1 MNGNSND
8 TSGTYNGTPTD
19 ITYQGGAFDQAA
31 VFNGSSSYIDT
42 NGNPLKTGAFS
53 VSFWTKLNAYGTS
66 PAFVSTANN
75 SGSQGFE
82 IRQNSS
88 NNKLD
93 FYFGAGSVFTDSNSA
108 LPLNEWMHIACTYD
122 STTLKIYI
130 NGVQQTSTA
139 TGTLASVNNNIY
151 IGKAYN
157 YSRYINGSIDQV
169 RIFNTALTQA
179 QVTTLARGI
188 ATSYSGAST
197 DVNFNGQLDFAPG
210 LTPGLTWIKAR
221 DAAHDHLLVDSVN
234 GAGSAKGLVSNA
246 TYYEGQYTATYGY
259 ISSLNSNGFTVVA
272 GSSYANYT
280 NVNNEDYVSW
290 NWKAGGTA
298 VTNNDGTIPSQVS
311 ANKDSGF
318 SVVTYTGA
326 SGTVGHGLNST
337 PQIIIQ
343 KQTNG
348 TLPWYTYVPPGIID
362 STSNYYYLELNT
374 TAAKGTTGATPPTST
389 TFNPASNS
397 GNFVAYCWH
406 SVAGY
411 SEIGV
416 YEGNTTTLPS
426 ITLGFAPAFIL
437 FKRTDV
443 GDRWLIADTKRA
455 DRLTDM
461 DDFLD
466 PQDSA
471 AEGTFGATNGIN
483 FLNNGFSINTTDG
496 VLNATGGT
504 YLYMA
509 IA

>member
-1 MNGNSND
+1 MLKVYILIYVLNSCIGKVRGE
-8 TSGTYNGTPTD
+8 TS
-19 ITYQGGAFDQAA
+19 
-31 VFNGSSSYIDT
+31 DT

-157 YSRYINGSIDQV
+157 YSRYINGSIDQL
-169 RIFNTALTQA
+169 RLFNTALTQS

-188 ATSYSGAST
+188 ATSYSGTAT
-197 DVNFNGQLDFAPG
+197 NVNFNGYLDFQPDFV
-210 LTPGLTWIKAR
+210 WIKNR
-221 DAAHDHLLVDSVN
+221 DNAYNHYLYDSIRGPKNVLISDSTIQNTVQTN
-234 GAGSAKGLVSNA
+234 GL
-246 TYYEGQYTATYGY
+246 
-259 ISSLNSNGFTVVA
+259 SSFEANGFFLE
-272 GSSYANYT
+272 GNRL
-280 NVNNEDYVSW
+280 NVNENNSDIVAW

-298 VTNNDGTIPSQVS
+298 VTNNDGTIASQVS

-318 SVVTYTGA
+318 SIVKYTGA
-326 SGTVGHGLNST
+326 SGSVGHGLSST
-337 PQIIIQ
+337 PEIIIQ

-348 TLPWYTYVPPGIID
+348 TLPWYTYVAPGVID

-389 TFNPASNS
+389 TFNPVSTS
-397 GNFVAYCWH
+397 GNFVAYCFH
-406 SVAGY
+406 SVSGY
-411 SEIGV
+411 SKIGSYTGNGSSTGPIV
-416 YEGNTTTLPS
+416 YTTDDGTS
-426 ITLGFAPAFIL
+426 GGSNGFEPKFIMI
-437 FKRTDV
+437 KRTDTS
-443 GDRWLIADTKRA
+443 GYGWY
-455 DRLTDM
+455 M
-461 DDFLD
+461 M
-466 PQDSA
+466 DSA
-471 AEGTFGATNGIN
+471 RGMDGITGKFLFANTAASEGTLGAGGLQPNST
-483 FLNNGFSINTTDG
+483 GFQITDAG
-496 VLNATGGT
+496 AGFNANLGT
-504 YLYMA
+504 YIYLA
-509 IA
+509 FA